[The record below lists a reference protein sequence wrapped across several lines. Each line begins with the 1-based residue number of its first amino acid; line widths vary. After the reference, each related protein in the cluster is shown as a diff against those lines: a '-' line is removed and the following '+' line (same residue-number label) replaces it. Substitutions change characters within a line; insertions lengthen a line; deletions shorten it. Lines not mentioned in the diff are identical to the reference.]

1 MSGFSAADLIGRGK
15 APLLPE
21 AGAGGPPLTAVIAV
35 ISFLATLSFAGYLL
49 ITSASKTWTSELRTA
64 LTVQIP
70 GDTSQAIEDRTAMAV
85 RVLETTEGVVEFR
98 VLPQEE
104 AEGLV
109 RPWLGDVAVNAF
121 FNVPAVIEV
130 RTELSLQDDI
140 ELLRSRMG
148 AAAPGAIVNDHGS
161 WKNRLEASVRSIQYL
176 AFSVFLLVMGAAC
189 AVAIFA
195 ARAGLAANHEVV
207 SILHLVGASDNFIAS
222 QVQQR
227 FLVLGL
233 RGAMMGVAL
242 AIVFLFLISLLSYAN
257 ELDIAFIPS
266 FSLTTGVI
274 LSLFVVPVMTCL
286 VTAFTARI
294 TVMKALAQEF

>member
-1 MSGFSAADLIGRGK
+1 LSGFSAADLIGRGK

-85 RVLETTEGVVEFR
+85 RVLETTEGA
-98 VLPQEE
+98 QEE